1 MRPVKEP
8 VPFARTM
15 EGQRIVQLHLA
26 GIPFSNSQVDM
37 TPLQTEFFVE
47 ALNHMS
53 GGTNGEGSEQGRH
66 QDVNPLKDMVE
77 ARRRG

>member
-1 MRPVKEP
+1 M
-8 VPFARTM
+8 
-15 EGQRIVQLHLA
+15 HLA
-26 GIPFSNSQVDM
+26 GIPFSKSQVDM

-53 GGTNGEGSEQGRH
+53 DESSSSQVPPGTQGKGDSH
-66 QDVNPLKDMVE
+66 TLKRMVE